1 MAKWITASSRFIS
14 KIFCRT
20 HMLTLTFHDNKWCPI
35 KAVGFSEDAG
45 TLCFEQVHLK
55 IFIHIIIIFFFLQ
68 HLSSVIGAILRRK
81 LCRFHLRRDSHRWLC
96 WISSRPIAE
105 SPIHA
110 SSFVGGC
117 EHYINIPGAFFERK
131 AYNSGEDRYCAAGA
145 WKQSLILLNLNS
157 AKAQVFSLELTRYI
171 RPDAWDI
178 FPLMALKVVHSNN
191 MHMST

>member
-1 MAKWITASSRFIS
+1 MSQLNAAHSLATPQLLMCSYTDIQVFHFMAKWITASSRFIS
-14 KIFCRT
+14 KIFCRA

-68 HLSSVIGAILRRK
+68 HLSSVIGAILRHK
-81 LCRFHLRRDSHRWLC
+81 LCRFHLRRDSHRCVWLC

-131 AYNSGEDRYCAAGA
+131 AYNSGGIDTV
-145 WKQSLILLNLNS
+145 Q
-157 AKAQVFSLELTRYI
+157 LEHENR
-171 RPDAWDI
+171 
-178 FPLMALKVVHSNN
+178 V
-191 MHMST
+191 